1 MNTATK
7 TSRLSE
13 RFEVAY
19 NQIDDALK
27 SMLKIYN
34 RGFSDRVRIGASRHK
49 IIKEFQDELLQYAR
63 LRNAI
68 VHEKT
73 ELGYYIA
80 EPHENVVERI
90 EKIARFLTEPDDCLS
105 IATKEVVFFYESDP
119 LITVIRKMQGNH
131 YSQFPVYDEHGCVGL
146 LKCRTIVKFFAN
158 HLANGT
164 PDTKLLREVT
174 VGDIYGEDRHHPIV
188 FVPKSYTIF
197 EIEDVFE
204 EFHKNKK
211 DLEMAIVTENGRRT
225 EKPLGVVTPWDL
237 IEIDYTVDS

>member
-1 MNTATK
+1 MRTK
-7 TSRLSE
+7 TRLLSE

-19 NQIDDALK
+19 NQIDEALK

-90 EKIARFLTEPDDCLS
+90 EQIARLMTEPEDCLS
-105 IATKEVVFFYESDP
+105 IATRQVVYFHEDDP

-131 YSQFPVYDEHGCVGL
+131 YSQFPVYDDYGCVGL
-146 LKCRTIVKFFAN
+146 LKCRTIVKWLAN
-158 HLANGT
+158 HLTNGS
-164 PDTKLLREVT
+164 PNMKILSEVT
-174 VGDIYGEDRHHPIV
+174 VGDIYGEDKNYPIV

-204 EFHKNKK
+204 EFHKHKK

-225 EKPLGVVTPWDL
+225 ENPLGVVTPWDL

>member
-1 MNTATK
+1 MTAETA
-7 TSRLSE
+7 RLSE

-80 EPHENVVERI
+80 EPHKDVVERI
-90 EKIARFLTEPDDCLS
+90 EKIARLMTEPDYCLS
-105 IATKEVVFFYESDP
+105 IATRKVVYFHVNDP
-119 LITVIRKMQGNH
+119 LITVIRKMKGNH
-131 YSQFPVYDEHGCVGL
+131 YSQFPVYDDYGCVGL
-146 LKCRTIVKFFAN
+146 LKCRTIVKWFAN
-158 HLANGT
+158 HLINGT
-164 PDTKLLREVT
+164 TNMQLLNEVT
-174 VGDIYGEDRHHPIV
+174 VGDIYAEDKNHPLV
-188 FVPKSYTIF
+188 FVPKTYTIF

-204 EFHKNKK
+204 EFHKQKK
-211 DLEMAIVTENGRRT
+211 DLEMAIVTENGQRT

-237 IEIDYTVDS
+237 IEIDYTVD

>member
-1 MNTATK
+1 MTTETA
-7 TSRLSE
+7 RLSE

-34 RGFSDRVRIGASRHK
+34 RGFSDRVRIGSSRHK

-80 EPHENVVERI
+80 EPHEDVVERI
-90 EKIARFLTEPDDCLS
+90 EKIARLMTEPDYCLS
-105 IATKEVVFFYESDP
+105 IATRKVVYFHVNDP
-119 LITVIRKMQGNH
+119 LITVIRKMKGNH
-131 YSQFPVYDEHGCVGL
+131 YSQFPVYDDYGCVGL
-146 LKCRTIVKFFAN
+146 LKCRTIVKWFAN
-158 HLANGT
+158 HLINGT
-164 PDTKLLREVT
+164 TNMQLLNEVT
-174 VGDIYGEDRHHPIV
+174 VGDIYAEDKNHPLV
-188 FVPKSYTIF
+188 FVPKTYTIF

-204 EFHKNKK
+204 EFHKQKK
-211 DLEMAIVTENGRRT
+211 DLEMAIVTENGQRT

-237 IEIDYTVDS
+237 IEIDYTVD